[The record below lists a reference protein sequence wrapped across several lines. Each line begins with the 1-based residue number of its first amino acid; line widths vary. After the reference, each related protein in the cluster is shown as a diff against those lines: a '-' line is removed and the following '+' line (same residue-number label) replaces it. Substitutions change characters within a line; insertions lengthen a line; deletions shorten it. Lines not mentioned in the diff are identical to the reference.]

1 MSSAIVGSMPVFG
14 SAKKMISGP
23 GSMARAS
30 DTRFC
35 MPPDSSDG
43 DRRATSSPSP
53 TWASLASAI
62 SWALWRSIRCAWISP
77 KATFSQTGRES
88 NSAPPWN
95 SIPNLRMYSSRCPRG
110 RPTTSRPSISMV
122 PASGCSRPM
131 MHLSSTDLP
140 VPEPPITTT
149 DSATPMSRSMPSS
162 TTFDPKLLRRL
173 RMRIFGG
180 SAIGSSVR
188 EEQLGDHVVRD
199 QDHDRR
205 RDHGIGGGG
214 THTLGTAARVVAVV
228 AAHQRHDE
236 RSDERRVGKECV
248 STCRSRWSPYH
259 YTKKNRNQKHYEI
272 L

>member
-1 MSSAIVGSMPVFG
+1 
-14 SAKKMISGP
+14 
-23 GSMARAS
+23 
-30 DTRFC
+30 
-35 MPPDSSDG
+35 
-43 DRRATSSPSP
+43 
-53 TWASLASAI
+53 
-62 SWALWRSIRCAWISP
+62 
-77 KATFSQTGRES
+77 
-88 NSAPPWN
+88 
-95 SIPNLRMYSSRCPRG
+95 
-110 RPTTSRPSISMV
+110 
-122 PASGCSRPM
+122 M

-236 RSDERRVGKECV
+236 AEHPGLDEAG
-248 STCRSRWSPYH
+248 YH
-259 YTKKNRNQKHYEI
+259 VVPLEI
-272 L
+272 LDRRLDVVAGVEVELVDPDDVAAEHPDDVADQHQHRQAEGSGDQPRRDQRSEEHTSELQSLMRISYAVF